1 MNVASSPP
9 VSLSN
14 PSTSTGSSGFGGAP
28 GAAVADAT
36 TSAPGC
42 GDAPSAGGEAMAS
55 PEAEPRLPD
64 WSKVATEVAMSS
76 RREVAASSLRKR
88 SVSKGTPGR
97 CADGRRE
104 LAMGADVGGRGG
116 ADLPLYEGRQVVHVA
131 RRHGFGSG

>member
-42 GDAPSAGGEAMAS
+42 GGRALGRCGEAMAS
-55 PEAEPRLPD
+55 PEAEPRLPGLVERGD
-64 WSKVATEVAMSS
+64 RGRDVLEARCGGLEPVEEVCQRWDRQGGA
-76 RREVAASSLRKR
+76 RTGAASPPWVR
-88 SVSKGTPGR
+88 
-97 CADGRRE
+97 
-104 LAMGADVGGRGG
+104 DVGGRGG
-116 ADLPLYEGRQVVHVA
+116 GGLAAL
-131 RRHGFGSG
+131 